1 MVRVSQT
8 GNRFIGCSNYPHC
21 RYTESI

>member
-1 MVRVSQT
+1 M
-8 GNRFIGCSNYPHC
+8 GCSNYPHC